1 MKSAFERAMER
12 AEKLGTLSPE
22 ELKRLDSLPHGNLIA
37 ARYLRD
43 ENNDLEAE
51 LTKLKGTGVR
61 KYIIEGAQEIFLRN
75 IALPRD
81 SRSKQ
86 AARRAMAGLQV
97 LKENKKALSGI
108 VARLEQLFNYYEQ
121 ARQQSFNQLKQSF
134 EARLNEKTGGLEKR
148 LLGGRPKINVE
159 GQPEFQEEWYRAQ
172 ASLDQQYEKALEDQR
187 HEIEKLN

>member
-1 MKSAFERAMER
+1 MKSAFDRAMER

-22 ELKRLDSLPHGNLIA
+22 ELKRLDSLPRGNLIA
-37 ARYLRD
+37 ARYLRED
-43 ENNDLEAE
+43 NNDLEAE

-81 SRSKQ
+81 IRSKQ
-86 AARRAMAGLQV
+86 TARRAMAGLQF
-97 LKENKKALSGI
+97 LKENKKALNGI

-121 ARQQSFNQLKQSF
+121 ARQQSFNQLKQDF
-134 EARLNEKTGGLEKR
+134 EARMNEKTGGLGKR
-148 LLGGRPKINVE
+148 LLGGKSKINIE

-187 HEIEKLN
+187 KEIVKLS